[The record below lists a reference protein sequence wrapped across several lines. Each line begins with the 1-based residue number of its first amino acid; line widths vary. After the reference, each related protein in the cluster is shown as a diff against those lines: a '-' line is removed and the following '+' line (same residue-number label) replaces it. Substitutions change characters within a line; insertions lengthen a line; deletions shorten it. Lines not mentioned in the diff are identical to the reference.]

1 MLKEAARTQMLQ
13 VPNTAE
19 AVVAEGGA
27 RTLQPLAKAGHRFMA
42 EEEVVAQAVKV
53 PQGKQAVDG
62 ELIQ

>member
-1 MLKEAARTQMLQ
+1 MLKEEARTQMLQ

-19 AVVAEGGA
+19 AVVEEGGA
-27 RTLQPLAKAGHRFMA
+27 RTLQPLAKAGHRFMV